1 LNCALA
7 ALHAHVTSD
16 AGYALEDKWT
26 FLHEARQAGI
36 AVSPWW
42 DVSPEII
49 VKHRNME
56 GNRHCVFCRNAWDST
71 YKIKK

>member
-1 LNCALA
+1 M
-7 ALHAHVTSD
+7 TSD